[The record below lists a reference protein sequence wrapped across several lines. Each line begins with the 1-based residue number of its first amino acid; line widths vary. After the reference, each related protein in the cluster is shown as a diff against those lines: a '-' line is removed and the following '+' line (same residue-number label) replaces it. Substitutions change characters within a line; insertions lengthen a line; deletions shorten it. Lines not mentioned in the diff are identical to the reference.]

1 MVFVLKAEYTGEPC
15 ALLSLDK
22 AQEPEVLP
30 HAMAT
35 AQSAHEAS
43 QGISC

>member
-1 MVFVLKAEYTGEPC
+1 MFVLKAEYTGELC

-30 HAMAT
+30 HPVAT